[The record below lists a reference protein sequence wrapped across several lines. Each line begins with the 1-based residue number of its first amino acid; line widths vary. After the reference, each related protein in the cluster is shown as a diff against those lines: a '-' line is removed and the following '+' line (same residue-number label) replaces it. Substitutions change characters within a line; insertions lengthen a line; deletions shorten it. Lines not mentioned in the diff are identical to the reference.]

1 MHWKLSTAVPKHDR
15 GGIFVTDA
23 VEHAA
28 LIRALSNDLE
38 AAARLAG
45 YSEAA
50 FQRLGYQREYTER
63 VTRTRLDSL
72 LERKALP
79 AHQRD
84 SLLSAGAWLT
94 PERAVALSIASL
106 TAIPHIP
113 RSKSDEGS
121 PGCITRTSRPLRSSR
136 RGKLRTTQ

>member
-1 MHWKLSTAVPKHDR
+1 LEVFESSPEHDR

-23 VEHAA
+23 VEHTA
-28 LIRALSNDLE
+28 LILALSNDLE

-50 FQRLGYQREYTER
+50 FQRLGYQREYTEL

-72 LERKALP
+72 LREEVP

-94 PERAVALSIASL
+94 SERAVALSVASL
-106 TAIPHIP
+106 TVALSH
-113 RSKSDEGS
+113 SQE
-121 PGCITRTSRPLRSSR
+121 
-136 RGKLRTTQ
+136 